1 MSLIKS
7 ILHKIVNLIPL
18 RLRTKIKKLP
28 LLATLQRTLINRF
41 MNNDSFVHKLNAGPA
56 KGLVFNITLPWDK
69 NIWTGTYE
77 FDFST
82 ILAREISKDSVCY
95 DIGGFKGFMSGI
107 MALNGASQVYT
118 FEPLKENYEKIQEL
132 IKLNPSLHISVFEY
146 AVGSID
152 GLINFDVSEDPSMNK
167 IENSLFHNE
176 TGVKEKRNVQIFK
189 LDTLINKM
197 GFKPPDVIKID
208 VEGAEYEVINGAHSS
223 LKQFKPKLLIEVH
236 GYNIGKMILPKLKK
250 YGYNIICSETNK
262 LPDFVSEPSICHYI
276 CK

>member
-1 MSLIKS
+1 MSLTKS
-7 ILHKIVNLIPL
+7 ILHKVVNLIPL

-28 LLATLQRTLINRF
+28 LLAPLQRALLNRF
-41 MNNDSFVHKLNAGPA
+41 MKNDSFVYKINAGPA
-56 KGLVFNITLPWDK
+56 AGLVFNVTLPEDK

-82 ILAREISKDSVCY
+82 VLAKEISKDNVCY

-107 MALNGASQVYT
+107 MAVNGASEVYA
-118 FEPLKENYEKIQEL
+118 FEPLKENYEKIQML
-132 IKLNPSLHISVFEY
+132 IKLNPTLKISVFEY
-146 AVGSID
+146 AIGSND
-152 GLINFDVSEDPSMNK
+152 GQINFDISEDPSMNK

-189 LDTLINKM
+189 LDSLINEK

-208 VEGAEYEVINGAHSS
+208 VEGAEYEVIKGAHNS

-236 GYNIGKMILPKLKK
+236 GYNIGKMILPELNK
-250 YGYNIICSETNK
+250 YGYNIICTETNK
-262 LPDFVSEPSICHYI
+262 LPDFVSEPSVCHYI